1 MWPGAAA
8 ITPHARARS
17 RFLFFVRGQKHEGQ
31 MTQDHNFAAMSVD
44 ALWQLHEELRVVLA
58 AKMAEQRHE
67 LDERLRDL
75 EQFSTSSK
83 RTATALR
90 PKAGPVYRN
99 PAQPSQIW
107 SGRGLRPR
115 WLVFQLAAGHALEEF
130 RVEPD
135 SLLSVVPDDDGSSQ
149 KSA

>member
-1 MWPGAAA
+1 MP
-8 ITPHARARS
+8 
-17 RFLFFVRGQKHEGQ
+17 
-31 MTQDHNFAAMSVD
+31 QDHNFAAMSVD
-44 ALWQLHEELRVVLA
+44 ALWQLHEELRIVLA
-58 AKMAEQRHE
+58 AKMAEQRQE

-75 EQFSTSSK
+75 EQFSASSK
-83 RTATALR
+83 RAVAAMR

-115 WLVFQLAAGHALEEF
+115 WLVFQLAAGRSLDEF

-135 SLLSVVPDDDGSSQ
+135 SLIIEMPGEATSQ
-149 KSA
+149 PRA